1 MSKVFTIMLRPHGEQ
16 TGLMLYQARAEDY
29 NSAVL
34 LMRMQGIVPAND
46 ILSYTERPTFA
57 FLKGILYPR
66 SVEAKN
72 AEVVKSSARRSFMA
86 PIICWFKRQHLLT
99 KFGEYGDYC
108 KRCKGVFPNE

>member
-1 MSKVFTIMLRPHGEQ
+1 MSKVFTIMLRRHGET
-16 TGLMLYQARAEDY
+16 TGLMLYQARANDF

-46 ILSYTERPTFA
+46 ILSYTERPTRQ
-57 FLKGILYPR
+57 FLTGILYPR

-72 AEVVKSSARRSFMA
+72 ADIVKSSAKRSFFA
-86 PIICWFKRQHLLT
+86 PVVCWFKRQHLFT
-99 KFGEYGDYC
+99 RYGEFGQYC